1 MVGKSWSQHR
11 VRMGRLAIACALS
24 MCASPSQAQQKA
36 APAPAAAPPPVS
48 VSGSAGGVFRCV
60 DAEGKVEYR
69 NVGDTKGCKR
79 VETDSVTTVPFP
91 KPAPA
96 RTDAKAPNRIEAGSQ
111 RGRDGDRRRILEEE
125 LASEQKRL
133 TDLKSEFNS
142 GEPERRGDERN
153 YQRYVDRVERL
164 KADISRSEANVE
176 SLKRELGAARN

>member
-1 MVGKSWSQHR
+1 MVGKSWSR
-11 VRMGRLAIACALS
+11 NRERMGRLAIACALT
-24 MCASPSQAQQKA
+24 MCASLPQAQQKA
-36 APAPAAAPPPVS
+36 APAAAPAPES
-48 VSGSAGGVFRCV
+48 VSGSAGGVFRCL

-79 VETDSVTTVPFP
+79 VETGSVTAVPFP

-96 RTDAKAPNRIEAGSQ
+96 RIDAKAPNRIEAGSQ

-133 TDLKSEFNS
+133 TDLKTEFNS